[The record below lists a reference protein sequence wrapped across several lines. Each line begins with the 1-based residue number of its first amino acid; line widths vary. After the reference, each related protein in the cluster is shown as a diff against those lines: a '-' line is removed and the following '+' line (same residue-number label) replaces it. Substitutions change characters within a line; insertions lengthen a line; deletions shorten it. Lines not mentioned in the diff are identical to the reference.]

1 MNQTIKKYPAM
12 TGFGHARPAR
22 SVSND
27 ELSRFMETSD
37 EWIRSRTGIERRN
50 ISETEDTEKLA
61 EQAAFVV
68 ALRRGTPLTEEQKKL
83 ITPER
88 SDIVTVY
95 RELQARRWHAED
107 LQPLCAKLGEEN
119 TGKTLVAV
127 TALEQ
132 VGLIAAVEK
141 GGAKYLELVPAQG
154 KKNLADAPIL
164 KCLEGM

>member
-61 EQAAFVV
+61 EQAAR
-68 ALRRGTPLTEEQKKL
+68 AAIEDAGIDIQK
-83 ITPER
+83 I
-88 SDIVTVY
+88 
-95 RELQARRWHAED
+95 
-107 LQPLCAKLGEEN
+107 
-119 TGKTLVAV
+119 
-127 TALEQ
+127 
-132 VGLIAAVEK
+132 GLIVCATITSANRSPSTAYSSAKTIGCDTIKRDICVAAPRN
-141 GGAKYLELVPAQG
+141 VPEPRWWNTWRG
-154 KKNLADAPIL
+154 
-164 KCLEGM
+164 